1 MSNTFMYIKVDKN
14 IPVKEYL
21 KFFEDNFK
29 GDRKHYYDYIFEG
42 HGGEGYY
49 CLYDGLFRPEE
60 MSYANI
66 KRCLS
71 EEPSLQPVLVTL
83 GCVTLGEIQ

>member
-1 MSNTFMYIKVDKN
+1 MSNMFMYIKVDKT

-29 GDRKHYYDYIFEG
+29 GDRKHCYDCVFCG
-42 HGGEGYY
+42 DRGEGYY
-49 CLYDGLFRPEE
+49 CLYDSICRPEK
-60 MSYANI
+60 MSLFWI

-71 EEPSLQPVLVTL
+71 KEPSLQPVLVTL